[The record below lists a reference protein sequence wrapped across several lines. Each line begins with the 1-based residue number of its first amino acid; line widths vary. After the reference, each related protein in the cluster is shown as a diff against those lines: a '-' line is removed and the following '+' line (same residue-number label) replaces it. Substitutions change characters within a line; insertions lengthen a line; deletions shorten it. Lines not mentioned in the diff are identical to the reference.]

1 MTMHQPRL
9 YIIGDSF
16 SVPPLPQ
23 DTSDPPVYTRLIRD
37 HLSRLHGCDI
47 EVRNSSLMG
56 ASQDWIWTHL
66 QVWLEYEIHP
76 EDYLIIA
83 LTHPSRMW
91 FVDRLPGLTN
101 INIIDLDEHVTREET
116 TAIMMYIKHIQRPQ
130 LDLMNINNRFGYLCY
145 QVMKRGLRR
154 PLVIK
159 CFGQDLDQAVGW
171 NEFMLAEG
179 VIMDDIQQ
187 WEFEDPDIDRDAKY
201 WYGLDCRY
209 NHMCLTNH
217 RIMADKIITAFET
230 DTAPDLKEGFVR
242 GLLKPDSL
250 QDLDFVKREL
260 DVWTFEH
267 NRQFRE
273 QYAPKIPWAK
283 RVGLKTFQLDK

>member
-1 MTMHQPRL
+1 MTNPRL

-23 DTSDPPVYTRLIRD
+23 DRSDPPIYTRLIRD
-37 HLSRLHGCDI
+37 HLSQLHGSDI

-66 QVWLEYEIHP
+66 QAWLEYEIRP

-101 INIIDLDEHVTREET
+101 INIIDLDEHATKEET

-145 QVMKRGLRR
+145 QVQKRGLRR
-154 PLVIK
+154 PLVLK
-159 CFGQDLDQAVGW
+159 CFGQDLDQAVNW
-171 NEFMLAEG
+171 DEFMLANG
-179 VIMDDIQQ
+179 VIMDDVQQ
-187 WEFEDPDIDRDAKY
+187 WEFEDTDLDRDAKY

-217 RIMADKIITAFET
+217 RIMADKIIRAFET
-230 DTAPDLKEGFVR
+230 DTAPDLTEGFVR

-250 QDLDFVKREL
+250 SDLEFVRREL
-260 DVWTFEH
+260 DVWTYEH

-283 RVGLKTFQLDK
+283 RMGLKTFQLDK